1 MSRGHNLSEGGR
13 LIEAESHRGAMEA
26 AKGTKVVLLLKETLG
41 LAQMLIQ
48 RCVLAKLPQ
57 RKLEKPCGLAIA

>member
-1 MSRGHNLSEGGR
+1 
-13 LIEAESHRGAMEA
+13 MEA

-48 RCVLAKLPQ
+48 RRILAKLPQ